1 MSVFDV
7 VVIDYGLGN
16 LLSVRRGLESAGAT
30 VTVTSDPDIVLA
42 GTRVV
47 LPGVG
52 AFARGM
58 GELSRQ
64 GLDQVVQAVAKK
76 GTPLLGIC
84 LGMQMLFE
92 TSEEFGQTAGLGL
105 IPGRVIAVPTAESN
119 GQPLKVPHIGWNGL
133 RLSGGRASWAGTMLA
148 DTPEGAPCYF
158 VHSFMG
164 EPSNEG
170 DRAADCLYGDRRIS
184 AAVQRDNVQGCQFHP
199 EKSGPAGLTM
209 LRRFVH
215 AS

>member
-7 VVIDYGLGN
+7 VVVDYGLGN
-16 LLSVRRGLESAGAT
+16 LLSVRRGLESAGAR
-30 VTVTSDPDIVLA
+30 VTVSADPEVVVSA
-42 GTRVV
+42 PRVV

-58 GELSRQ
+58 AELSAH
-64 GLDQVVQAVAKK
+64 GLGEAVRAVAKN

-92 TSEEFGQTAGLGL
+92 TSEEFGQTEGLGL
-105 IPGRVIAVPTAESN
+105 MPGRVVAIPAVDTA
-119 GQPLKVPHIGWNGL
+119 GHALKVPHIGWSTLTLSPG
-133 RLSGGRASWAGTMLA
+133 RLSWADTMLA
-148 DTPEGAPCYF
+148 DTGSAAACYF

-164 EPSNEG
+164 EPANLS
-170 DRAADCLYGDRRIS
+170 DRVADCEYGGQRIT

-199 EKSGPAGLTM
+199 EKSGPVGLGI
-209 LRRFVH
+209 LKRFVH
-215 AS
+215 S

>member
-1 MSVFDV
+1 MSAFDV
-7 VVIDYGLGN
+7 VVVDYGLGN

-30 VTVTSDPDIVLA
+30 VTVSSDPETVLSA
-42 GTRVV
+42 PRVV

-58 GELSRQ
+58 QELSAH
-64 GLDQVVQAVAKK
+64 GLDQVVQAVARK

-92 TSEEFGQTAGLGL
+92 TSEEFGQTVGLGL
-105 IPGRVIAVPTAESN
+105 IPGRVVAVRPADAA
-119 GQPLKVPHIGWNGL
+119 GHALKVPHIGWNAL
-133 RLSGGRASWAGTMLA
+133 TLSAGRSSWAGTMLA
-148 DTPEGAPCYF
+148 DIVPGAACYF

-164 EPSNEG
+164 EPSDPM
-170 DRAADCLYGDRRIS
+170 DRVADCEYGDHLIC

-199 EKSGPAGLTM
+199 EKSGPVGLQI
-209 LRRFVH
+209 LKRFVH
-215 AS
+215 S